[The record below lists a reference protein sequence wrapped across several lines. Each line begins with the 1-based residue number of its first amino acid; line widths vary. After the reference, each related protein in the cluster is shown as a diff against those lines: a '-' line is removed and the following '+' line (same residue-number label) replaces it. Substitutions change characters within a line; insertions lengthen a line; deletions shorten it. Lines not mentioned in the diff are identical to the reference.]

1 MRAVFRLVRSLPVVG
16 VLAGI
21 LSALCIL
28 GIRSTASLEP
38 LELGVYD
45 WLLQSRPAQEGP
57 DPRLAL
63 ITITEQDILNQGR
76 WPITDATLAQVLDR
90 LAQYQPRAIGLDI
103 YRDFEVPPGH
113 EELNALFTASPHIV
127 AVTKLGGGTTTGIP
141 PPDALRGTEQVGF
154 NDILIDSDGI
164 VRRGLLFQDTEDQVW
179 YAFALRLA
187 LLYLAAEGIYPQP
200 DPVDP
205 QHLRLG
211 PTTLR
216 PFEAY
221 DGGYVGADAGGY
233 QILLDFQGARSL
245 PPSFSLTALLSGQ
258 VDSGAI
264 QDKIVLIG
272 VTAESVPDLF
282 HTPYSSGFQSGRM
295 IPGVTLHAQIVSQ
308 LLGAGLDKRSLILTA
323 SETQETLWILLWGV
337 LGGVLGLWA
346 RSPWRFSVGVVG
358 GLFILTVTVVVV
370 FWQGW
375 WIPLVPPALAWF
387 LSASVVTASVLSQER
402 KQRALLMQLFSRHV
416 SGEVAEAIW
425 RQREQFLEHGR
436 PRPQQLVATV
446 LFTDF
451 KGYTA
456 VSEKMEPE
464 ALMDWVN
471 TYLDAMSQLVMVHDG
486 VIDDYAGDAIKANF
500 GVPLK
505 RASEAEI
512 SQDAQNAVMCA
523 LDMEQEMHRLNRLHE
538 ERGLPT
544 VGMRIGIYTGPVV
557 AGSVGSSQR
566 LKYTTVGDT
575 VNVAARLESLDRELV
590 QDSPGRQP
598 CRILIGEST
607 HHSLGNRFETERVGE
622 VSVKG
627 KEQPLIVYR
636 VVGRA
641 PVKASETAHEE
652 G

>member
-1 MRAVFRLVRSLPVVG
+1 M
-16 VLAGI
+16 
-21 LSALCIL
+21 
-28 GIRSTASLEP
+28 
-38 LELGVYD
+38 
-45 WLLQSRPAQEGP
+45 
-57 DPRLAL
+57 
-63 ITITEQDILNQGR
+63 
-76 WPITDATLAQVLDR
+76 
-90 LAQYQPRAIGLDI
+90 
-103 YRDFEVPPGH
+103 
-113 EELNALFTASPHIV
+113 
-127 AVTKLGGGTTTGIP
+127 
-141 PPDALRGTEQVGF
+141 
-154 NDILIDSDGI
+154 
-164 VRRGLLFQDTEDQVW
+164 
-179 YAFALRLA
+179 
-187 LLYLAAEGIYPQP
+187 
-200 DPVDP
+200 
-205 QHLRLG
+205 
-211 PTTLR
+211 
-216 PFEAY
+216 
-221 DGGYVGADAGGY
+221 
-233 QILLDFQGARSL
+233 
-245 PPSFSLTALLSGQ
+245 
-258 VDSGAI
+258 
-264 QDKIVLIG
+264 
-272 VTAESVPDLF
+272 
-282 HTPYSSGFQSGRM
+282 
-295 IPGVTLHAQIVSQ
+295 
-308 LLGAGLDKRSLILTA
+308 
-323 SETQETLWILLWGV
+323 

-346 RSPWRFSVGVVG
+346 RSPWRFSLGVVG
-358 GLFILTVTVVVV
+358 GLFVLSITVLLV

-402 KQRALLMQLFSRHV
+402 KQRALLMQLFSKHV

-471 TYLDAMSQLVMVHDG
+471 AYLDVMSQLVMVHDG

-505 RASEAEI
+505 RAAEAEI

-523 LDMEQEMHRLNRLHE
+523 LDMEQEMHRLNRLHD

-575 VNVAARLESLDRELV
+575 VNAAARLESLDRELV
-590 QDSPGRQP
+590 QGSPGRHP

-607 HHSLGNRFETERVGE
+607 HHCLGNRFETERVGE

-641 PVKASETAHEE
+641 LGKASETAHGE